1 MGAKRPKKS
10 RKLSGIVY
18 FAQNYLIPE
27 IVKIGM
33 TIVNAEER
41 LTKANKRN
49 EFMPGEWK
57 ISQKVSTKNAKET
70 EALAHE
76 LFEENRVIPS
86 VSDEMYFTPDGMTVK
101 DMADLVR
108 NKMAIHQKQVKAE
121 EKLKDKLKT
130 VADELLQL
138 QEANKQKLLN
148 ESDNP

>member
-18 FAQNYLIPE
+18 FAENHLIPE

-33 TIVNAEER
+33 TIVNAQER
-41 LTKANKRN
+41 LSKANKTN

-57 ISQKVSTKNAKET
+57 IHQKVATKQAKQT

-76 LFEENRVIPS
+76 LFKDHLVIPS
-86 VSDEMYFTPDGMTVK
+86 VSDEMYYIPDGMTPK
-101 DMADLVR
+101 GMADLVR
-108 NKMAIHQKQVKAE
+108 EKMAIHQKQVKQE
-121 EKLKDKLKT
+121 EKLKLKLAG
-130 VADELLQL
+130 VQEELELLQ
-138 QEANKQKLLN
+138 EDNKQKLLS